1 MITLIPSQMPQQDL
15 GMIAQVLMG
24 QGFVQQPASERKRES
39 PAIVF
44 YTEDKS
50 NVVSMKFYQDIGTLR
65 VETRGAVADKV
76 AVAMG
81 QYMEA
86 MTVASLTDLF
96 DASQSDM
103 ERRVYA
109 ILLVL
114 AYPCALDALAALHE
128 KYIKNGNDATR
139 EGIVQGFAF
148 LETPDVGDALE
159 SMEAEF
165 KGQPIADLCRK
176 GIDALSARG
185 LIKES
190 LASFMHKIN
199 GMVDDKAEEALA
211 LIEKY
216 CENNPDAPAL
226 RSLKARALIVLG
238 KANDASDLL
247 AQIDIS
253 DPDAAEAFVVRAK
266 LREASRFVDLAFR
279 DIQCALTIDPANEEA
294 AVIFRRLSMLSTQ
307 QEASDEE
314 KLADY
319 TKALEENPEDPNL
332 LCQRAECLLNLGEF
346 EKARADA
353 IHARKISA
361 NDPRLPL
368 ILGEAYLGM
377 RWLGSALEQ
386 ATAAQRVFAASQI
399 VEASLLKVRVFMA
412 INRIE
417 AARHALR
424 ELAPELQPEPA
435 VRLYAGI
442 IEELLDNTDDAR
454 AIYSELIADDI
465 SAVLRAQTPC
475 LYKNLPVLREFAG
488 SDVPTAIEVP
498 ASELDKEPMDPY
510 FKRCDAC
517 GALTMARRTLCKECS
532 NGSFFN

>member
-50 NVVSMKFYQDIGTLR
+50 NIVTMKFYQDIGTLR
-65 VETRGAVADKV
+65 VETRGAAADKI

-114 AYPCALDALAALHE
+114 AYPSALDALAALHE
-128 KYIKNGNDATR
+128 KYIKNGSEATR

-159 SMEAEF
+159 SIEAEF
-165 KGQPIADLCRK
+165 TGQPIAVLCRK

-190 LASFMHKIN
+190 LASFMNKIR
-199 GMVDDKAEEALA
+199 GMVDDKAAEAVTM
-211 LIEKY
+211 IDKY

-226 RSLKARALIVLG
+226 RALKARALIVLG
-238 KANDASDLL
+238 KSDEASALL
-247 AQIDIS
+247 AQIDLS
-253 DPDAAEAFVVRAK
+253 DPDAAEAFVERAK
-266 LREASRFVDLAFR
+266 LREAGRFVEYALR
-279 DIQCALTIDPANEEA
+279 DIQCALALEPENEEA
-294 AVIFRRLSMLSTQ
+294 AVICRRLSMLATQ
-307 QEASDEE
+307 KESSDEE
-314 KLADY
+314 KLAEY
-319 TKALEENPEDPNL
+319 TKALEENAEDANL
-332 LCQRAECLLNLGEF
+332 LCQRAECLLHLGEF

-353 IHARKISA
+353 IHARKLSA

-386 ATAAQRVFAASQI
+386 ATTAQRVFAASQR

-412 INRIE
+412 INRID

-424 ELAPELQPEPA
+424 ELAPEIQLESA

-442 IEELLDNTDDAR
+442 LEELLGNANEAR
-454 AIYSELIADDI
+454 AIYAELTADEM
-465 SAVLRAQTPC
+465 SAVLRTQTPC
-475 LYKNLPVLREFAG
+475 LYVNLPVLREFA
-488 SDVPTAIEVP
+488 SADVPAISEQP
-498 ASELDKEPMDPY
+498 AVELDKEPMDPY

-532 NGSFFN
+532 NATFFS